1 MRRKARL
8 QLWIE
13 PELAA
18 EILDVLA
25 RYRESGK
32 PVTKNA
38 LCERLLRDGF
48 RFWARED
55 QVANR
60 IESTLARVQDDM
72 AMTRAMQNALAF
84 QHLGEDEETF
94 QHYLSQVHKMKDS
107 ADAD

>member
-1 MRRKARL
+1 MRRKVRL

-13 PELAA
+13 PELMA

-32 PVTKNA
+32 PVAKNA

-55 QVANR
+55 QVSNR
-60 IESTLARVQDDM
+60 IEATLAQMQDEL
-72 AMTRAMQNALAF
+72 ASTRAMQNALAF
-84 QHLGEDEETF
+84 RSLGEDEDVF
-94 QHYLSQVHKMKDS
+94 QEYLSQVEKMKGEIHG
-107 ADAD
+107 

>member
-1 MRRKARL
+1 MRRKVRL

-13 PELAA
+13 PELMA
-18 EILDVLA
+18 EITDVLA
-25 RYRESGK
+25 RYREAGK
-32 PVTKNA
+32 PVQKNA

-60 IESTLARVQDDM
+60 IEGDLARLKDDV

-94 QHYLSQVHKMKDS
+94 QHFLSSVDKMKES
-107 ADAD
+107 SDAD